1 MNYFHQVIIV
11 TFWEYKRFFKPKN
24 EVLGVVV
31 MLLASMIFYFGTRY
45 AMSDQDEKPALY
57 VFQNLDSQ
65 LIDKLMPGFNVELI
79 SPEDESSVLDEIV
92 LKRKG
97 QLLLVNDQGFV
108 LHAYKKN
115 KDVIRGLRTV
125 LDNYD
130 RSMAMD
136 SLGLSKANL
145 DYLLKP
151 SSIVESYVYSGNS
164 RNRVLL
170 AIFFASL
177 MLLAVFL
184 SFAYQFT
191 AITGEKQLRITE
203 QIVSAIK
210 PQVWMDGKIFGITL
224 TGLSSMAI
232 YSLIGIVGGTLY
244 FQFTDMPV
252 SGILDYLYLPSILL
266 YLPFALTGILIWNAI
281 LAAVASAITDPNNSG
296 KSSLMMMPV
305 LFVLASFLV
314 IRNPDSSMAIFL
326 SWFPLTSATSMPM
339 RWAITEVGVW
349 QLIGSFVLLATT
361 FYLLRKLAAKI
372 FRVSI
377 LISGKEPT
385 WAEIIRLSKE
395 T

>member
-1 MNYFHQVIIV
+1 
-11 TFWEYKRFFKPKN
+11 
-24 EVLGVVV
+24 
-31 MLLASMIFYFGTRY
+31 
-45 AMSDQDEKPALY
+45 MSDQDEKPALY